1 MANVTSINPYSGKE
15 LASYKIHNKAE
26 LSEILEKASKR
37 FQSWRE
43 TSFSERKKLMLAAA
57 AELKK
62 NKQEYAELMT
72 QEMGKPI
79 AQAIAEVEKCAW
91 VCEYYA
97 EEAAIQLADEI
108 IETDAQKS
116 YTSYEPLGVVLAV
129 MNMIRK
135 SFATTTLL

>member
-62 NKQEYAELMT
+62 EQTGIRRTYGPRN
-72 QEMGKPI
+72 G
-79 AQAIAEVEKCAW
+79 
-91 VCEYYA
+91 
-97 EEAAIQLADEI
+97 
-108 IETDAQKS
+108 ET
-116 YTSYEPLGVVLAV
+116 YRTSYC
-129 MNMIRK
+129 R
-135 SFATTTLL
+135 S